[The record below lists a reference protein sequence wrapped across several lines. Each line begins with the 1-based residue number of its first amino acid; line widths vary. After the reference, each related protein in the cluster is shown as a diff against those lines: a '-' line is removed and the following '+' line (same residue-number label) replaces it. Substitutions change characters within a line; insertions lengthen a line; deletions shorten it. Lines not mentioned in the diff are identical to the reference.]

1 MLEPCGG
8 CKFHSFPY
16 TAELPIAIDG
26 KYPKKTFRTADDIWE
41 VIYLLEEEV
50 LSANKKTGKSF
61 DVNEAIASQYS
72 FFACYNNIASRDVKN
87 DLNRYLYSKE
97 FGTSAYKG
105 SYGEQPCLWVEKV
118 FLYKNIFAKLEKS
131 QIQKIKNNGNKHTNN
146 RN

>member
-1 MLEPCGG
+1 MLKLLLGDPNTRKLKRYQPLVE
-8 CKFHSFPY
+8 
-16 TAELPIAIDG
+16 EIN
-26 KYPKKTFRTADDIWE
+26 
-41 VIYLLEEEV
+41 LLEEEV

-87 DLNRYLYSKE
+87 DLNRYLYNKE

-118 FLYKNIFAKLEKS
+118 FLYKNILW
-131 QIQKIKNNGNKHTNN
+131 
-146 RN
+146 